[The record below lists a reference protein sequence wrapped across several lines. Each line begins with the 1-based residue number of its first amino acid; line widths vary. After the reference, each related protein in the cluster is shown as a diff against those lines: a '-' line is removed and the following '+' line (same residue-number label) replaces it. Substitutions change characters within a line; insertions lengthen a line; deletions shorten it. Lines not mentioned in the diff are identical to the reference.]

1 MQEAEA
7 SKVANNITL
16 YRDAYHVRPIG
27 NSKKNII
34 IRIFQN

>member
-16 YRDAYHVRPIG
+16 YRDAYVRPIG
-27 NSKKNII
+27 TRNNHNNKDFPELN
-34 IRIFQN
+34 